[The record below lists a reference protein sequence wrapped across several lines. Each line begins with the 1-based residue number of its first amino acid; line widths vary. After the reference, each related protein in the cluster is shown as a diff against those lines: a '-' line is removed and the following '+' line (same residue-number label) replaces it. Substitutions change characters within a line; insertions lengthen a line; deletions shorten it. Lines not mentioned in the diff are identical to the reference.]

1 MAKLAGMPRS
11 VINEALSFQKKHF
24 EDYSSFSDQGSL
36 FASGEVEID
45 TDAESEVSE
54 AILNFDLNQSTPLD
68 ALILIGELKR
78 RLEEK

>member
-1 MAKLAGMPRS
+1 MPRS

-36 FASGEVEID
+36 FASNEEVVDSSI
-45 TDAESEVSE
+45 ESEVAT
-54 AILNFDLNQSTPLD
+54 AIMDFDLDQSTPLD

-78 RLEEK
+78 KLEER

>member
-1 MAKLAGMPRS
+1 MPRS

-36 FASGEVEID
+36 FASSDAVID
-45 TDAESEVSE
+45 TSAEKEVAE
-54 AILNFDLNQSTPLD
+54 AIQNFDLDQSTPLD

-78 RLEEK
+78 RLEDK